1 MSWPYRKAFNI
12 VKSIIPKISETEIIA
27 LKSGGVSIDREIFN
41 GKVDYN
47 KLYKPFPMNSEQHME
62 TETND
67 LLRSVG
73 SENIYPNKNI
83 HNIIKQ
89 LGEKGFLSMIIDT
102 KYNGNRLSI
111 TSQSRILSKI
121 SSFNPSLA
129 VTTMVPNSLGPAE
142 LLQHYGTQQ
151 QKDYFLPKLANGTM
165 IPCFGLTGPNNG
177 SDAVG
182 QIDKGIVEY
191 VDGKIK
197 IKITL
202 NKRYI
207 TLAPVSNLIGIAF
220 NIEDPNGLLQNK
232 KNGIS
237 VALVESSQPGLQK
250 QTYHNPNNAGFPN
263 GTIKGTIFIDPD
275 QIIGGE
281 DKIGEG
287 WKMLMEC
294 LAVGRGV
301 SLPATAN
308 GSSKFITHSIMH
320 YINIRKQFNMN
331 IGNME
336 AVREKFMDMYL
347 NTWIIHTSVNFTN
360 HILDSGSTPSVITAI
375 MKQQTTERARNI
387 LNNGMDIYA
396 GSAICVGDNNFFTKF
411 YNSSPVGITVEG
423 SNTLTRGLIIFG
435 QGLNKSHPYIFPIF
449 QSIQDNNLAEFKT
462 NLNKLVSGIFVNYY
476 KMISVTS
483 LNSLPFTKNN
493 TAQQRLDIATLKF
506 SLLAN
511 FIALMGGKIKS
522 KQMISGNMSDILSNL
537 YLSYS
542 VLWYHK
548 HYQNNNEINNSLRDE
563 CIHYLMNE
571 LDYKMNLIIENY
583 PFPALK
589 PLLYPLKNKIQ
600 YSNLEAKNKLYTLII
615 NNEQLH
621 NIFKNDIYYEGT
633 VLEKMEKLRKM
644 KPGSVKRTEVVAE
657 PSDWNADV
665 REVNRN
671 VQEYNKLH
679 QDIILNAD
687 VNISVEEYNQLYQDI
702 IQVGEYK
709 IQ

>member
-1 MSWPYRKAFNI
+1 MSFLYKRAFNI

-47 KLYKPFPMNSEQHME
+47 KLYKPILNTWGQDME
-62 TETND
+62 RETND
-67 LLRSVG
+67 LLKLTG
-73 SENIYPNKNI
+73 TENIYPNKNI
-83 HNIIKQ
+83 HKVMKQ
-89 LGEKGFLSMIIDT
+89 LGEKGFLSMIID
-102 KYNGNRLSI
+102 KQYNGNRLSI
-111 TSQSRILSKI
+111 SSQSRVLSKI
-121 SSFNPSLA
+121 SSYNPSLA
-129 VTTMVPNSLGPAE
+129 VTAMVPNSLGPAE

-151 QKDYFLPKLANGTM
+151 QKDYFLPKLADGTM

-182 QIDKGIVEY
+182 QIDKGIVECI
-191 VDGKIK
+191 DGKIK

-207 TLAPVSNLIGIAF
+207 TLAPISNLIGIAF
-220 NIEDPNGLLQNK
+220 NLEDPNGLLKNNK
-232 KNGIS
+232 SGIS
-237 VALVESSQPGLQK
+237 VALVESSQQGLSQL
-250 QTYHNPNNAGFPN
+250 TYHNPNNAGFPN
-263 GTIKGTIFIDPD
+263 GTIKGTIFIDAD

-308 GSSKFITHSIMH
+308 GSSKFITHSIMN

-336 AVREKFMDMYL
+336 AVREKFIDMYL
-347 NTWIIHTSVNFTN
+347 NTWIIHSSVNFTN

-375 MKQQTTERARNI
+375 MKYQTTERARSI
-387 LNNGMDIYA
+387 LNNGMDIYS
-396 GSAICVGDNNFFTKF
+396 GSGICIGENNFFTKF

-449 QSIQDNNLAEFKT
+449 QSIQDNNINDFKS
-462 NLNKLVSGIFVNYY
+462 NFNKMVSSIIVNYC
-476 KMISVTS
+476 KMISLTCF
-483 LNSLPFTKNN
+483 NCLPFSKNK

-511 FIALMGGKIKS
+511 FVAVMGGKIKS
-522 KQMISGNMSDILSNL
+522 KQMISGNMSDIVSNL
-537 YLSYS
+537 FLSYS
-542 VLWYHK
+542 VLWYYK
-548 HYQNNNEINNSLRDE
+548 HYQFMSETNSLLRDE

-571 LDYKMNLIIENY
+571 LDHKMNLVIDNYPIPILKPFLYPLTNKITYTDLENKNKLYKLIIEN
-583 PFPALK
+583 
-589 PLLYPLKNKIQ
+589 
-600 YSNLEAKNKLYTLII
+600 ER
-615 NNEQLH
+615 LH
-621 NIFKNDIYYEGT
+621 NIFKNDIYCEGT

-644 KPGSVKRTEVVAE
+644 KPNT
-657 PSDWNADV
+657 
-665 REVNRN
+665 
-671 VQEYNKLH
+671 
-679 QDIILNAD
+679 
-687 VNISVEEYNQLYQDI
+687 EEYNQLYQDI
-702 IQVGEYK
+702 IKVGEFM
-709 IQ
+709 I

>member
-1 MSWPYRKAFNI
+1 MLSLYRKAFNL

-27 LKSGGVSIDREIFN
+27 LKSGGVSIDRELFN

-47 KLYKPFPMNSEQHME
+47 KLYKPIQFNSDKNME

-73 SENIYPNKNI
+73 SENVYPNKNI
-83 HNIIKQ
+83 HKLVKQ
-89 LGEKGFLSMIIDT
+89 LGQKGFLSMIID
-102 KYNGNRLSI
+102 KQYNGNRLSI
-111 TSQSRILSKI
+111 TSQSKIISKI
-121 SSFNPSLA
+121 SSYNPSLA
-129 VTTMVPNSLGPAE
+129 VTAMVPNSLGPAE
-142 LLQHYGTQQ
+142 LLQHYGTKQ
-151 QKDYFLPKLANGTM
+151 QKDYFLPKLADGTM

-182 QIDKGIVEY
+182 QIDKGIVEHI
-191 VDGKIK
+191 DGKTK

-207 TLAPVSNLIGIAF
+207 TLAPVSNLVGIAF
-220 NIEDPNGLLQNK
+220 NLEDPNLLLKNK
-232 KNGIS
+232 KTGIS
-237 VALVESSQPGLQK
+237 VALVESSQYGLQ
-250 QTYHNPNNAGFPN
+250 QHTYHNPNNAGFPN

-301 SLPATAN
+301 SLPANAN
-308 GSSKFITHSIMH
+308 GSSKFITHSIMN

-336 AVREKFMDMYL
+336 AVREKFIDMYL

-396 GSAICVGDNNFFTKF
+396 GSGICVGENNFFTKF

-435 QGLNKSHPYIFPIF
+435 QGLNKSHPYIFPIY
-449 QSIQDNNLAEFKT
+449 QSIQNNNLDEFKD
-462 NLNKLVSGIFVNYY
+462 NLNKLVSSIIINYC
-476 KMISVTS
+476 KMIYTTS
-483 LNSLPFTKNN
+483 FNSLPFSKN
-493 TAQQRLDIATLKF
+493 TAQERLDISTLKY

-548 HYQNNNEINNSLRDE
+548 HYQCNNEINNSLRDE
-563 CIHYLMNE
+563 CINYLMNE
-571 LDYKMNLIIENY
+571 LDYKMNLVIENY

-589 PLLYPLKNKIQ
+589 PLLYPLTNNIK
-600 YSNLEAKNKLYTLII
+600 YSNLEKKNKLYTLII
-615 NNEQLH
+615 NSEPLH
-621 NIFKNDIYYEGT
+621 DIFKNDIFYEGT
-633 VLEKMEKLRKM
+633 IVEKMEKLRTM
-644 KPGSVKRTEVVAE
+644 KPNS
-657 PSDWNADV
+657 
-665 REVNRN
+665 
-671 VQEYNKLH
+671 
-679 QDIILNAD
+679 
-687 VNISVEEYNQLYQDI
+687 EEYNELYQHI